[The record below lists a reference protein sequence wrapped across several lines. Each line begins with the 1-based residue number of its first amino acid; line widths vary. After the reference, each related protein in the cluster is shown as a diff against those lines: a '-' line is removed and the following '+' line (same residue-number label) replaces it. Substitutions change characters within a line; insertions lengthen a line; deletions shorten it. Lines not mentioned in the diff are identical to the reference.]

1 MKILSKY
8 KDYYDYYQGVF
19 GMDESKTYDR
29 RKVTELRNILG
40 YDAEM
45 DAKQE
50 RIFTFA
56 ICGIEYSVRYFRGK
70 FYHTVEEL
78 SELDELVKDASG
90 VDGWRRSSY
99 GINTVGWNS
108 NNTDFIR
115 EFNERNGIPTDI
127 NRKIREPILFT
138 SKDRGYTEEYSV
150 PLLSTFDF
158 HRVIDAKTIYIEI
171 ETFLGWL
178 VDNPP
183 LPDTQTN
190 VGKIEGHG
198 FDKKYSFRPNMKV

>member
-29 RKVTELRNILG
+29 RKVVELRNILG

-56 ICGIEYSVRYFRGK
+56 ICGIEYSMRYFRGK

-78 SELDELVKDASG
+78 AELDELVKDASMMT
-90 VDGWRRSSY
+90 GWRRSSY
-99 GINTVGWNS
+99 GIDTVGWNS
-108 NNTDFIR
+108 NNTDFKK
-115 EFNERNGIPTDI
+115 EFNKRNGIPTDV
-127 NRKIREPILFT
+127 NHKMREPILMNYQRKQ
-138 SKDRGYTEEYSV
+138 SEPDYVV
-150 PLLSTFDF
+150 PLLSSFDF
-158 HRVIDAKTIYIEI
+158 HKIMDAKTIYIEI

-183 LPDTQTN
+183 LPDDQTN

-198 FDKKYSFRPNMKV
+198 FDKKYSFRPQMK